1 MPRTHLCRTM
11 TPTDG
16 ATATTPI
23 DATVIT
29 TAQYTLSASVLV
41 RTVMRR
47 MALRWW
53 WTVTLPVA
61 VLFSLGVAVDAA
73 YAVTALMVIFIV
85 VPTLLMIAYFN
96 VMLRPEAIRT
106 VMRQH
111 AVISWPDLTVTYSP
125 QPVTDPDT
133 GESRT
138 PATPAPRHIDIT
150 KCRAT
155 FLSRGHMVIEV
166 TTTDY
171 VIIPASSMTP
181 DEWYLLL
188 GRSIAQ

>member
-1 MPRTHLCRTM
+1 M